1 MKHIL
6 YLIFISINVLSMGLP
21 SEYYKIKDTKK
32 MKQYF
37 ISYILDITK
46 KENNKILRDRYFIKN
61 IYPNISRIP
70 KYSRNYKRFE
80 SITKRYK
87 LSNKSTFK
95 DYLKTIDVIPNS
107 LVIAQAIVES
117 GWGKSR
123 FTKQANNIF
132 GQWTWSGKGL
142 TPINRDAGKK
152 HMIKIFPSIKDSVKG
167 YMINLNLGWGYK
179 EFRTLRVKIR
189 KSRKEPTGI
198 VLSDTLINYSQK
210 REKYVKILKNLIKRN
225 KLIQYDRYLSL

>member
-189 KSRKEPTGI
+189 KNRKEPTGI